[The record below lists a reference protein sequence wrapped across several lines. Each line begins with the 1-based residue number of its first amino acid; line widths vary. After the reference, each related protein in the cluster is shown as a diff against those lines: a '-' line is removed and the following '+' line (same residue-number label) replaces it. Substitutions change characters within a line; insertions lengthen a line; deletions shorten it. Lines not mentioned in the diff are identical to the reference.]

1 MSRIERRVL
10 IYSHDS
16 YGLGHLRRC
25 RAIAHSLV
33 RHNAQTSVLILSG
46 SPIISSFNFNQ
57 RVDFIR
63 LPGIIKLPSGEYGS
77 HSLQLSIDDTVAIRA
92 AVIKATAEEFD
103 PDLFIVDKEPHGLR
117 GEVSET
123 LAMLQDRGTH
133 LVLGLRDIMDEPE
146 LLVPEWRRK
155 RAMPTLEHIYDEIW
169 VYGLPQIC
177 DPLAGLSVPETVRR
191 KMVFTGYLG
200 RRLPDNA
207 PRPFAFADRDYI
219 LVTAGGGGDGTAMI
233 DWVLRAYESDDQ
245 LPMPAFIVFGPFL
258 DLDAQASFNER
269 IAKLPN
275 VEAIAFESAPEQLM
289 AGAAGVVA
297 MCGYNTFCEIIS
309 FDCKAV
315 VIPRTR
321 PRLEQFIR
329 ANRAQEL
336 GLINILLEEGDLD
349 AGVMATALRHLP
361 QQGLPSQVV
370 LPGLLDGLDN
380 VNRLVD
386 RLFASGRPRRGLH
399 VAATP

>member
-1 MSRIERRVL
+1 
-10 IYSHDS
+10 
-16 YGLGHLRRC
+16 
-25 RAIAHSLV
+25 
-33 RHNAQTSVLILSG
+33 
-46 SPIISSFNFNQ
+46 
-57 RVDFIR
+57 
-63 LPGIIKLPSGEYGS
+63 
-77 HSLQLSIDDTVAIRA
+77 
-92 AVIKATAEEFD
+92 
-103 PDLFIVDKEPHGLR
+103 
-117 GEVSET
+117 
-123 LAMLQDRGTH
+123 
-133 LVLGLRDIMDEPE
+133 
-146 LLVPEWRRK
+146 
-155 RAMPTLEHIYDEIW
+155 
-169 VYGLPQIC
+169 
-177 DPLAGLSVPETVRR
+177 
-191 KMVFTGYLG
+191 
-200 RRLPDNA
+200 
-207 PRPFAFADRDYI
+207 
-219 LVTAGGGGDGTAMI
+219 GGDGTAMI

-297 MCGYNTFCEIIS
+297 MCGYNTCCEIIS

>member
-1 MSRIERRVL
+1 MSRIGRRVL

-33 RHNAQTSVLILSG
+33 RHSAETSVLILSG
-46 SPIISSFNFNQ
+46 SPIISRFNFQQ

-77 HSLQLSIDDTVAIRA
+77 HSLQLPIEDTVAIRA
-92 AVIKATAEEFD
+92 AVIREAAAAFD
-103 PDLFIVDKEPHGLR
+103 PDIFIVDKEPHGLR
-117 GEVSET
+117 GEVQET
-123 LAMLQDRGTH
+123 LHLLRERGTH

-146 LLVPEWRRK
+146 LLAPEWERK
-155 RAMPTLEHIYDEIW
+155 RAMPSLEHLYDEIW

-177 DPLAGLSVPETVRR
+177 DPLDGLDVPDTVRR

-233 DWVLRAYESDDQ
+233 DWVLRAYESDHQ

-258 DLDAQASFNER
+258 DSETQASFNRR
-269 IAKLPN
+269 IAELPN
-275 VEAIAFESAPEQLM
+275 VEATAFESAPEQLM
-289 AGAAGVVA
+289 AGAAGVVS

-309 FDCKAV
+309 FDRKAV

-329 ANRAQEL
+329 ATRAQEL
-336 GLINILLEEGDLD
+336 GLVNVLLEEGDREATD
-349 AGVMATALRHLP
+349 MATALRHLP
-361 QQGLPSQVV
+361 QQGSPSQVV
-370 LPGLLDGLDN
+370 MPGLLDGLPN

-386 RLFASGRPRRGLH
+386 RLFASGRQRRGLR
-399 VAATP
+399 VAAAP